1 MPFVNF
7 VTKIQ
12 SKMVYMQII
21 KHTTH
26 YNNQQT
32 EQKIQKNQ
40 KKKPHSTHSILWVS
54 LCEEF
59 FSYYFCLWT
68 TAAPLEAICHLHTA
82 SQTIKQT
89 STVLLN
95 RNWIFYSSSSSALLL
110 DVQHNFCSKFKSGI
124 FHCCWLCR
132 ESSLV
137 FFFFCYTVCL
147 CDRTKEVLIEKRG
160 LQYTNT
166 HTNAMQGNKELL
178 DNKKL
183 CLQNKKKWKTRA

>member
-95 RNWIFYSSSSSALLL
+95 RNWIFFPPLLL
-110 DVQHNFCSKFKSGI
+110 
-124 FHCCWLCR
+124 HCCLMCNIISVR
-132 ESSLV
+132 NSRV
-137 FFFFCYTVCL
+137 GFFTVV
-147 CDRTKEVLIEKRG
+147 DYAERVL
-160 LQYTNT
+160 
-166 HTNAMQGNKELL
+166 
-178 DNKKL
+178 
-183 CLQNKKKWKTRA
+183 